1 MSAVLTFIL
10 TGIEIIALTAIK
22 FLYWSVEVAASVVM
36 MVYLILQVASQF
48 LNSVWEDLGGEEE
61 DGEDNEDDE

>member
-10 TGIEIIALTAIK
+10 TGIEIIALIAIK